1 MNCYLIDNNGFI
13 LVSEDYTQV
22 SKDALPSSV
31 KVEQMALGLGWG
43 QTLELRWEMMVY
55 KRQ

>member
-22 SKDALPSSV
+22 SEETLPSSM
-31 KVEQMALGLGWG
+31 KGDQMVLGPGWG
-43 QTLELRWEMMVY
+43 QTVELRWEMMVY
-55 KRQ
+55 M

>member
-22 SKDALPSSV
+22 SEKFLPALSKELMMCLGYGGAKDGV
-31 KVEQMALGLGWG
+31 K
-43 QTLELRWEMMVY
+43 TL
-55 KRQ
+55 RQ